1 MKSLQCFGEVKIK
14 VFRFDPKELR
24 KQLRRL
30 GLRDVKIEPVS
41 AEEVVIRTED
51 GKELVIESPQVLLMK
66 MKGGAVMLQIMGQ
79 SIEERELAQEEIQR
93 ISDEDIKFIVEQTGV
108 SIEEARQALE
118 EAGGDIA
125 AAIMLIEERKRA
137 LEDS

>member
-1 MKSLQCFGEVKIK
+1 M
-14 VFRFDPKELR
+14 FRFDPKELR

-41 AEEVVIRTED
+41 AEEVIIRTEE
-51 GKELVIESPQVLLMK
+51 GKELAIPSPQVLLMR
-66 MKGGAVMLQIMGQ
+66 MKGGAVMLQVMGQ
-79 SIEERELAQEEIQR
+79 SIEEREVAQEETTQ
-93 ISDEDIKFIVEQTGV
+93 ISEEDVKFVAEQTGV
-108 SIEEARQALE
+108 SIDEARQALE

-137 LEDS
+137 LEGS

>member
-1 MKSLQCFGEVKIK
+1 

-30 GLRDVKIEPVS
+30 GLRDVKIEPVN
-41 AEEVVIRTED
+41 AEEVIIRTEE
-51 GKELVIESPQVLLMK
+51 GKELAIPSPQVLLMR
-66 MKGGAVMLQIMGQ
+66 MKGGAVMLQVMGQ
-79 SIEERELAQEEIQR
+79 SIEEREVAQEEAPQ
-93 ISDEDIKFIVEQTGV
+93 ISEEDVKFVAEQTGV
-108 SIEEARQALE
+108 SIDEARQALE

-137 LEDS
+137 LEGS

>member
-1 MKSLQCFGEVKIK
+1 M
-14 VFRFDPKELR
+14 FRFDPKELR

-41 AEEVVIRTED
+41 AEEVIIRTEE
-51 GKELVIESPQVLLMK
+51 GKELAIPSPQVLLMR
-66 MKGGAVMLQIMGQ
+66 MKGGAVMLQVMGQ
-79 SIEERELAQEEIQR
+79 SIEEREVAREEAPQ
-93 ISDEDIKFIVEQTGV
+93 ISEEDIKFVAEQTGV
-108 SIEEARQALE
+108 SIDEARQALE

-137 LEDS
+137 LEGS

>member
-1 MKSLQCFGEVKIK
+1 

-30 GLRDVKIEPVS
+30 GLRDVKIEPVN
-41 AEEVVIRTED
+41 AEEVVIRTEE
-51 GKELVIESPQVLLMK
+51 GKELAIPSPQVLLMR
-66 MKGGAVMLQIMGQ
+66 MKGGAVMLQVMGQ
-79 SIEERELAQEEIQR
+79 SIEEREVAQEETTQ
-93 ISDEDIKFIVEQTGV
+93 ISEEDVKFVAEQTGV
-108 SIEEARQALE
+108 SIDEARQALE

-137 LEDS
+137 LEGS

>member
-1 MKSLQCFGEVKIK
+1 

-41 AEEVVIRTED
+41 AEEVIIRTEE
-51 GKELVIESPQVLLMK
+51 GKELIIESPQVLLMR
-66 MKGGAVMLQIMGQ
+66 MKGGAVMLQVMGQ
-79 SIEERELAQEEIQR
+79 GVEEREIAQESVQQ
-93 ISDEDIKFIVEQTGV
+93 ISEEDIRFIVEQTGV
-108 SIEEARQALE
+108 SMEEARQALE

-137 LEDS
+137 LEGS

>member
-1 MKSLQCFGEVKIK
+1 M
-14 VFRFDPKELR
+14 FRFDPKELR

-41 AEEVVIRTED
+41 AEEVIIRTEE
-51 GKELVIESPQVLLMK
+51 GKELIIESPQVLLMR
-66 MKGGAVMLQIMGQ
+66 MKGGAVMLQVMGQ
-79 SIEERELAQEEIQR
+79 GVEEREIAQESVQQ
-93 ISDEDIKFIVEQTGV
+93 ISEEDIRFIVEQTGV
-108 SIEEARQALE
+108 SMEEARQALE

-137 LEDS
+137 LEGS

>member
-1 MKSLQCFGEVKIK
+1 

-30 GLRDVKIEPVS
+30 GLRDVKIEPVE
-41 AEEVVIRTED
+41 AEEVIIRTAE
-51 GKELVIESPQVLLMK
+51 GKELAIPSPQVLLMK
-66 MKGGAVMLQIMGQ
+66 MKGGAVMLQVMGQ
-79 SIEERELAQEEIQR
+79 SIEEREAVQEEATQL
-93 ISDEDIKFIVEQTGV
+93 SDEDVKFVAEQTGV
-108 SIEEARQALE
+108 SLDEARQALE

-137 LEDS
+137 LEGS

>member
-1 MKSLQCFGEVKIK
+1 

-30 GLRDVKIEPVS
+30 GLRDVKIEPVN
-41 AEEVVIRTED
+41 AEEVVIRTEE
-51 GKELVIESPQVLLMK
+51 GKELAIPSPQVLLMR
-66 MKGGAVMLQIMGQ
+66 MKGGAVMLQVMGQ
-79 SIEERELAQEEIQR
+79 SIEEREVAQEETPQ
-93 ISDEDIKFIVEQTGV
+93 ISEEDVKFVAEQTGV
-108 SIEEARQALE
+108 SIDEARQALE

-137 LEDS
+137 LEGS